1 MRISDWSSGVCS
13 SDLFLV
19 QDPETHTILLFLE
32 TVRKHEILADALRR
46 AHSVGKPVIVY
57 KLGRS
62 EQGRAL
68 SQSHT
73 GAMAGNDVAIDTFLR
88 EHGAVR
94 VNLLD
99 TLYEIIPLA
108 SRYCRITPSAT
119 TKPTVAVLTTTG
131 GGAATVVDAMNQL
144 GLKAAIPPDD
154 FIEQTKT
161 ALQLELHKAPVM
173 DVTLAASSAQYRQL
187 LESLLQAPWCDGVL
201 SVVGSSAQ
209 FHPEYVVQPLID
221 IHGSAHKP
229 RSDERSVG
237 NECVCT
243 GRARVSPNN

>member
-73 GAMAGNDVAIDTFLR
+73 GAMAGNDVAIDTFLDR
-88 EHGAVR
+88 KSTRLNSSHSCAYR
-94 VNLLD
+94 M
-99 TLYEIIPLA
+99 T
-108 SRYCRITPSAT
+108 
-119 TKPTVAVLTTTG
+119 
-131 GGAATVVDAMNQL
+131 
-144 GLKAAIPPDD
+144 
-154 FIEQTKT
+154 
-161 ALQLELHKAPVM
+161 
-173 DVTLAASSAQYRQL
+173 SSA
-187 LESLLQAPWCDGVL
+187 
-201 SVVGSSAQ
+201 
-209 FHPEYVVQPLID
+209 
-221 IHGSAHKP
+221 
-229 RSDERSVG
+229 
-237 NECVCT
+237 
-243 GRARVSPNN
+243 

>member
-1 MRISDWSSGVCS
+1 MEFRRVLFRSADNLIPGNTSLISQSGSMMGSVLS
-13 SDLFLV
+13 RAAARGFGFAKSISVGNEADISVGEILKFLV

-99 TLYEIIPLA
+99 TLSEIIPL
-108 SRYCRITPSAT
+108 
-119 TKPTVAVLTTTG
+119 
-131 GGAATVVDAMNQL
+131 
-144 GLKAAIPPDD
+144 
-154 FIEQTKT
+154 
-161 ALQLELHKAPVM
+161 
-173 DVTLAASSAQYRQL
+173 
-187 LESLLQAPWCDGVL
+187 
-201 SVVGSSAQ
+201 
-209 FHPEYVVQPLID
+209 
-221 IHGSAHKP
+221 
-229 RSDERSVG
+229 RSEEHTS
-237 NECVCT
+237 
-243 GRARVSPNN
+243 